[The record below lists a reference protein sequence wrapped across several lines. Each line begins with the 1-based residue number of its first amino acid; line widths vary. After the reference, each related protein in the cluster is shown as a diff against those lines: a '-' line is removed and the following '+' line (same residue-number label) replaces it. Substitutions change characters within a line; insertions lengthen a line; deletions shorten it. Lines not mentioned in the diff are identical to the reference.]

1 MSELCKEWNQLA
13 VIDGEGEHAEVHLY
27 LEADD
32 GDDFQMLP
40 WPKDWP
46 EWASA
51 DFHEHVHNGIPPEVF
66 NKALDGQDGIAQ
78 CSRRSHRGNGYRSR
92 SPSRTTILSVRTWGE
107 SLGVAKR

>member
-51 DFHEHVHNGIPPEVF
+51 DFHEHVHNGVPPEVF
-66 NKALDGQDGIAQ
+66 NKTLDGIVCHERSVAGEAIAATAIVQ
-78 CSRRSHRGNGYRSR
+78 IIPP
-92 SPSRTTILSVRTWGE
+92 PS
-107 SLGVAKR
+107 